1 MTSAVDEAGVTAA
14 YRAARDELLALRG
27 DHARA
32 VREFRFPDV
41 GDRWNWGVDWF
52 DAVAR
57 GNDRACLTIV
67 EQDESSRS
75 YSYDEMARRS
85 DQVAARLAALGV
97 GRGDSVVLMLGNQ
110 VELWESM
117 LAVIKLGAVV
127 MPTTTAVGPGDL
139 VDRMERGAA
148 RAVITN
154 AVRGAQVRR
163 RARRLRPHRGRW
175 SRPGGHRHGRL
186 GAPRGGTTTSTS
198 RPPSTRARRPTTGC
212 CSTSPPAR
220 RAGPSSSSTPS
231 APTPSGTSRRCTGSA
246 CSPATCTSTSA
257 APAGPSTRGPR
268 SSRRGLRRRRPSSTT
283 TRRFDP
289 AALLRVLRDPRGH
302 LDLRAADRVADA
314 HQQRP
319 LRGPGLAARG
329 HRRRRTAQPRGH
341 RPGREGVGP
350 DDPRRLRPDRDDG
363 RRRQHARVDR
373 QARLDGSA
381 AAGLPG
387 RRRRPDHEHPCH
399 PG

>member
-32 VREFRFPDV
+32 VREFSFPDV

-154 AVRGAQVRR
+154 ASEVHKFDDVPGDYVRIAVGGADPAGTATDGWEDHEAAYDLEVAAH
-163 RARRLRPHRGRW
+163 RA
-175 SRPGGHRHGRL
+175 PGH
-186 GAPRGGTTTSTS
+186 
-198 RPPSTRARRPTTGC
+198 RARRPDAALLHLRHDE
-212 CSTSPPAR
+212 PAQAR
-220 RAGPSSSSTPS
+220 RAHPALLPRR
-231 APTPSGTSRRCTGSA
+231 APLDDVLDR
-246 CSPATCTSTSA
+246 
-257 APAGPSTRGPR
+257 
-268 SSRRGLRRRRPSSTT
+268 
-283 TRRFDP
+283 P
-289 AALLRVLRDPRGH
+289 AAR
-302 LDLRAADRVADA
+302 
-314 HQQRP
+314 
-319 LRGPGLAARG
+319 
-329 HRRRRTAQPRGH
+329 
-341 RPGREGVGP
+341 
-350 DDPRRLRPDRDDG
+350 
-363 RRRQHARVDR
+363 
-373 QARLDGSA
+373 
-381 AAGLPG
+381 
-387 RRRRPDHEHPCH
+387 
-399 PG
+399 